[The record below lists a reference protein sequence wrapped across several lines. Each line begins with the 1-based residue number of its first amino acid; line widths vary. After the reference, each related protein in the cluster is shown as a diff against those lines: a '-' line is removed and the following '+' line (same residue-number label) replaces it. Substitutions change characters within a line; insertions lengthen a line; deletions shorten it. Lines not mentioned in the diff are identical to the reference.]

1 MLVVMFSNI
10 IRKTPLSSTEGCS
23 HTFDTSDTD
32 KLFST
37 VAKFK
42 KRAIRKVFNTGMSG
56 QSNEA
61 EDGDRELIQ
70 IRFHSI
76 WPVQVWEK

>member
-1 MLVVMFSNI
+1 MPF
-10 IRKTPLSSTEGCS
+10 SSTQGHS
-23 HTFDTSDTD
+23 QTFDRSDTD

-42 KRAIRKVFNTGMSG
+42 ERATREVFNIGMSG

-61 EDGDRELIQ
+61 EDGEKELIQ
-70 IRFHSI
+70 IRFHLI
-76 WPVQVWEK
+76 WPMQDGQICTR